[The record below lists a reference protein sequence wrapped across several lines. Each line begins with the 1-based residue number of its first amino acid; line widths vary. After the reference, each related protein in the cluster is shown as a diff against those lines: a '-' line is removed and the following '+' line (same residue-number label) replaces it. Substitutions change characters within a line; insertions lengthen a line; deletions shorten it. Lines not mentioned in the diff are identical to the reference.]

1 MMFVYFL
8 LVTCSQWKINTLDQF
23 NEFET
28 LKRERERERERE
40 RRERERER
48 RERERDATAPLNII
62 VSLILITFQNWNKKP
77 LTRSKDHSEN
87 LSFKLLRDVVFL
99 SLPGQLDI
107 SCITMSNFQS
117 HEYPWKPNLSNHI
130 KFILTTSN

>member
-28 LKRERERERERE
+28 LKREREREREK
-40 RRERERER
+40 
-48 RERERDATAPLNII
+48 ERERDATAPLNII

-87 LSFKLLRDVVFL
+87 LSFKLLRDVVFP

-117 HEYPWKPNLSNHI
+117 YEYPWKPNLSNHI